1 MSRGPGQAIW
11 TGTVAHHRDGQWY
24 RSLRDLK
31 VSCAAAGQGGH
42 HLLDKQFHRAQP
54 LRVRHAAP
62 GEGTD
67 DIVAAA
73 RLYQSLGVLANPGR
87 RAEEDGLVLDGG
99 LPRKEAV
106 DTVVIMVVP

>member
-11 TGTVAHHRDGQWY
+11 TGMAAHHRDGQWH
-24 RSLRDLK
+24 RSLREPK
-31 VSCAAAGQGGH
+31 VSCAAARQGGH
-42 HLLDKQFHRAQP
+42 HFLDKQLHRAQP

-73 RLYQSLGVLANPGR
+73 RLYHSLDMLANPGR
-87 RAEEDGLVLDGG
+87 RAEEDGFVLDRR
-99 LPRKEAV
+99 LPRKEPV
-106 DTVVIMVVP
+106 DTVVVMVVP